1 MTSCC
6 RASVVKPSDS
16 DLTMT
21 FDLSFILISTQDH
34 IDQLREKTD
43 TICAV
48 TVHLCVKKEVGVDL
62 WVTNTNMLLDA
73 KSFVE
78 RITRERDKI
87 EINRKNS
94 KCSEDLV
101 QLEY

>member
-1 MTSCC
+1 MSCCC
-6 RASVVKPSDS
+6 RASVVKSPSS
-16 DLTMT
+16 DLTMK
-21 FDLSFILISTQDH
+21 FDLSFILISTLDN

-43 TICAV
+43 TICTV
-48 TVHLCVKKEVGVDL
+48 TVHLCVKKEVGVYL

-87 EINRKNS
+87 EIYCKNE
-94 KCSEDLV
+94 K
-101 QLEY
+101 